1 MNLCIFAKLFAK
13 RVESA
18 CANVCADGENSKII
32 GNMNGRKIGSLV
44 LVLSLVIVAASV
56 LFTNNLARQLA
67 QEEQKN
73 VEVWAEATRQ
83 LILADEDTDI
93 DFVTSIIENNTTIPV
108 YMVDEDGK
116 ILVCRNVEQPVD
128 DPRTLSGPIELR
140 ISPNNVQYIYYDE
153 SNLLRQLRYVPYIQF
168 ALIFIFIAI
177 AVVMMLTAQ
186 RSEQNRVWVGLSK
199 ETAHQLGTP
208 ISSLNAWQEL
218 LSERYPNDE
227 LIPQMKTDID
237 RLHTI
242 ADRFSKIGSE
252 PELQETDIVQ
262 PLRDTINYMRSRVS
276 KKVEIVAMLPS
287 EECLLM
293 LNVPLFEWVIENL
306 IKNAVDAMSGVG
318 KITIDMQQKE
328 EGEVWIDISD
338 TGKGMDKH
346 TLRRIFQAGFS
357 TKQRGWGLGL
367 PLSKRIIEEYHGGRL
382 FVKSTK
388 PGGGTTFRIVL
399 K

>member
-1 MNLCIFAKLFAK
+1 
-13 RVESA
+13 
-18 CANVCADGENSKII
+18 
-32 GNMNGRKIGSLV
+32 MNGRKIGSLV

-116 ILVCRNVEQPVD
+116 ILVCRNVEQHVD

-140 ISPNNVQYIYYDE
+140 ISPDNVQYIYYDE

-287 EECLLM
+287 EECLRM

-382 FVKSTK
+382 FVKNTK

>member
-1 MNLCIFAKLFAK
+1 MC
-13 RVESA
+13 EQT
-18 CANVCADGENSKII
+18 GENSKVFD
-32 GNMNGRKIGSLV
+32 NMNGRKIGSLV

-116 ILVCRNVEQPVD
+116 ILVCRNVEQHVD

-140 ISPNNVQYIYYDE
+140 ISPDNVQYIYYDE

-252 PELQETDIVQ
+252 PELPETDIVQ

-287 EECLLM
+287 EECLQM

-382 FVKSTK
+382 FVKNTK

>member
-1 MNLCIFAKLFAK
+1 MC
-13 RVESA
+13 EQT
-18 CANVCADGENSKII
+18 GENSKVFD
-32 GNMNGRKIGSLV
+32 NMNGRKIGSLV

-140 ISPNNVQYIYYDE
+140 ISPDNVQYIYYDE

-382 FVKSTK
+382 FVKNTK

>member
-1 MNLCIFAKLFAK
+1 MG
-13 RVESA
+13 RVRA
-18 CANVCADGENSKII
+18 RMCAQDGENSKVI

-140 ISPNNVQYIYYDE
+140 ISPDNVQYIYYDE

>member
-1 MNLCIFAKLFAK
+1 
-13 RVESA
+13 
-18 CANVCADGENSKII
+18 
-32 GNMNGRKIGSLV
+32 MNGRKIGSLV

-140 ISPNNVQYIYYDE
+140 ISPDNVQYIYYDE

-388 PGGGTTFRIVL
+388 LGGGTTFRIVL

>member
-1 MNLCIFAKLFAK
+1 
-13 RVESA
+13 
-18 CANVCADGENSKII
+18 
-32 GNMNGRKIGSLV
+32 MNGRKIGSLV

-83 LILADEDTDI
+83 LILADDDTDI

-108 YMVDEDGK
+108 YMVDKDGK
-116 ILVCRNVEQPVD
+116 ILVCRNVEKPVD
-128 DPRTLSGPIELR
+128 DPRTLSGPIELK
-140 ISPNNVQYIYYDE
+140 ISPDNVQYIYYDE

-262 PLRDTINYMRSRVS
+262 PLCDTINYMRSRVS
-276 KKVEIVAMLPS
+276 KKVEIVAVLPT
-287 EECLLM
+287 EACLLM

-328 EGEVWIDISD
+328 EDEVWIDISD

-388 PGGGTTFRIVL
+388 PGVGTTFRIVL

>member
-1 MNLCIFAKLFAK
+1 
-13 RVESA
+13 
-18 CANVCADGENSKII
+18 
-32 GNMNGRKIGSLV
+32 MNGRKIGSLV

-116 ILVCRNVEQPVD
+116 ILVCRNVEQHVD

-140 ISPNNVQYIYYDE
+140 ISPDNVQYIYYDE

-237 RLHTI
+237 RLHII

-262 PLRDTINYMRSRVS
+262 PLRNTINYMRSRVS

-382 FVKSTK
+382 FVKNTK

>member
-1 MNLCIFAKLFAK
+1 MG
-13 RVESA
+13 RVRA
-18 CANVCADGENSKII
+18 RMCAQDGENSKVI

-140 ISPNNVQYIYYDE
+140 ISPDNVQYIYYDE

-218 LSERYPNDE
+218 LSERYPSDE